1 MEELIMVASTEHLL
15 VPLSHVKGKDAT
27 RCAEPGMAHHML
39 GDVLCIGLKS
49 VPCEQLQ
56 EYRSADKITGAALS
70 RIARVLGC
78 LRVVG

>member
-27 RCAEPGMAHHML
+27 RCAESGMAHHML

-49 VPCEQLQ
+49 VPM
-56 EYRSADKITGAALS
+56 
-70 RIARVLGC
+70 
-78 LRVVG
+78 